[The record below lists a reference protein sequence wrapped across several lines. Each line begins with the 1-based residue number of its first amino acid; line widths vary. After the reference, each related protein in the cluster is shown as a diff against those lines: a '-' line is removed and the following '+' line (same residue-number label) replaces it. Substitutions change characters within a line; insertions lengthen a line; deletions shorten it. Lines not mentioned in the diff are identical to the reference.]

1 MKVGQSTP
9 TAFDLPTSEVSVLAV
24 GSPIGGEIQ
33 DQAGEDH
40 FRHRFA
46 VIGGSGAGSPA
57 QAMRI
62 SLAHQNPLIPIRLP
76 RNQAGRISRHVL
88 SLLSLDV
95 ENVLVTAFKPA
106 EEPERGMVLRLWE
119 LDDMTTT
126 ANIDLSTFQPTE
138 AAEVSLIETDVKP
151 LTVSAGK
158 VAVSLEGNE
167 IKTIRFIPAA
177 FSESNLVKPGAVS
190 SILLLLLDH

>member
-1 MKVGQSTP
+1 M
-9 TAFDLPTSEVSVLAV
+9 
-24 GSPIGGEIQ
+24 
-33 DQAGEDH
+33 
-40 FRHRFA
+40 
-46 VIGGSGAGSPA
+46 
-57 QAMRI
+57 
-62 SLAHQNPLIPIRLP
+62 
-76 RNQAGRISRHVL
+76 
-88 SLLSLDV
+88 LSLDV

-167 IKTIRFIPAA
+167 IKAVRFIPTA
-177 FSESNLVKPGAVS
+177 FSESNLIKPRVVS
-190 SILLLLLDH
+190 SILLLLLND